1 MDTKLTREQLDK
13 LIEDIKTARL
23 FLTIIL
29 SDTKVRKEISEKLK
43 ISYTYLSDFVMLR
56 KKTSDSMV
64 TKILDKWIE

>member
-1 MDTKLTREQLDK
+1 MNQKLTREQLDK

-56 KKTSDSMV
+56 KKMSDSMV
-64 TKILDKWIE
+64 IKILDKWIE